1 MYICPVVHNRLRKGD
16 QLTHSTLLFKNTVS
30 THAQSIAH
38 DGLDNTKTNHMA
50 KKSIL
55 VIGSSNTDM
64 TAKTSALPRPGE
76 TVLGG
81 VFTMGAGGKG
91 ANQAV
96 AARRLGGDVK
106 FICKVGRDMF
116 GDNAVKQYEAE
127 GLDTSGILRSDLP
140 SGVALIY
147 VDDHAEN
154 CIVVAS
160 GANGD
165 LTEADIDAS
174 REAIVSCG
182 ILLLQLESPIPSVL
196 KAARMAH
203 EAGATVVLNPAPACP
218 LPEEIFR
225 YVDLFIPNETEL
237 SSFSGLPVT
246 DAESAEKAAAVMQGK
261 GVGKLIVTMGSKG
274 ALICE
279 GGPAVFVPAHKV
291 KAVDTTAA
299 GDTFCGGLCVAIAEG
314 KDLKAAT
321 EFATAASALTV
332 QKMGAQ
338 NSIPFR
344 KDINI

>member
-1 MYICPVVHNRLRKGD
+1 MS
-16 QLTHSTLLFKNTVS
+16 Q
-30 THAQSIAH
+30 
-38 DGLDNTKTNHMA
+38 
-50 KKSIL
+50 KSIL

-64 TAKTSALPRPGE
+64 TAKTAELPRPGE

-96 AARRLGGDVK
+96 AAQRLGGKVK
-106 FICKVGRDMF
+106 FICKVGKDMF
-116 GDNAVKQYEAE
+116 GDNSIAQYEKE
-127 GLDTSGILRSDLP
+127 GLDTSGILRSNLP

-147 VDDHAEN
+147 VDSHAEN

-165 LTEADIDAS
+165 LTEEDIEKS
-174 REAIVSCG
+174 RKDLENCD

-196 KAARMAH
+196 MAAKIAH
-203 EAGATVVLNPAPACP
+203 QAGKTVVLNPAPACP
-218 LPEEIFR
+218 LPEELFR
-225 YVDLFIPNETEL
+225 SIDLFIPNETEL
-237 SSFSGLPVT
+237 STFSGIEVK
-246 DAESAEKAAAVMQGK
+246 DVESAEKAAAAMQAK

-279 GGPAVFVPAHKV
+279 GGPSVFVPAHKV

-299 GDTFCGGLCVAIAEG
+299 GDTFCGALCVAISEG
-314 KDLKAAT
+314 KTLKEAA
-321 EFATAASALTV
+321 EFACAASALTV

-338 NSIPFR
+338 NSIPYR
-344 KDINI
+344 KDL

>member
-1 MYICPVVHNRLRKGD
+1 MENKR
-16 QLTHSTLLFKNTVS
+16 
-30 THAQSIAH
+30 
-38 DGLDNTKTNHMA
+38 
-50 KKSIL
+50 IL

-64 TAKTSALPRPGE
+64 TAKTQSLPRPGE

-96 AARRLGGDVK
+96 AARRLGGQVQ
-106 FICKVGRDMF
+106 FICKVGHDMF
-116 GDNAVKQYEAE
+116 GDNAVKQYQAE
-127 GLDTSGILRSDLP
+127 GLDTSGILRSELP

-165 LTEADIDAS
+165 LSEADIDAS
-174 REAIVSCG
+174 REAILSCG

-196 KAARMAH
+196 KAAKMAH

-218 LPEEIFR
+218 LPEELFR
-225 YVDLFIPNETEL
+225 YIDLFIPNETEL
-237 SSFSGLPVT
+237 STFSGLPVE
-246 DAESAEKAAAVMQGK
+246 DAASAEKAAAVMQRK

-274 ALICE
+274 ALICD
-279 GGPAVFVPAHKV
+279 GGPSTFVPAHKV

-299 GDTFCGGLCVAIAEG
+299 GDTFCGALCVAVSEG
-314 KDLKAAT
+314 KSLKEAV
-321 EFATAASALTV
+321 EFACAASALTV

-338 NSIPFR
+338 NSIPYR
-344 KDINI
+344 KEINL

>member
-1 MYICPVVHNRLRKGD
+1 MSR
-16 QLTHSTLLFKNTVS
+16 
-30 THAQSIAH
+30 
-38 DGLDNTKTNHMA
+38 
-50 KKSIL
+50 KSIL

-64 TAKTSALPRPGE
+64 TAKTAELPRPGE

-96 AARRLGGDVK
+96 AAQRLGGKVK
-106 FICKVGRDMF
+106 FICKVGKDMF
-116 GDNAVKQYEAE
+116 GDNSIAQYEKE
-127 GLDTSGILRSDLP
+127 GLDTSGILRSELP

-147 VDDHAEN
+147 VDSHAEN

-165 LTEADIDAS
+165 LTEEDIEKS
-174 REAIVSCG
+174 RPDLESCD

-196 KAARMAH
+196 KAAKIAH
-203 EAGATVVLNPAPACP
+203 KAGKTVVLNPAPACP

-225 YVDLFIPNETEL
+225 NIDLFIPNETEL
-237 SSFSGLPVT
+237 STFSGIEVK
-246 DAESAEKAAAVMQGK
+246 DVESAQKAAAAMQAK

-279 GGPAVFVPAHKV
+279 GGPAIFVPAHKV

-299 GDTFCGGLCVAIAEG
+299 GDTFCGALCVAISEG
-314 KDLKAAT
+314 KSLKEAA
-321 EFATAASALTV
+321 EFACAASALTV

-338 NSIPFR
+338 NSIPYR
-344 KDINI
+344 NDL

>member
-1 MYICPVVHNRLRKGD
+1 MT
-16 QLTHSTLLFKNTVS
+16 Q
-30 THAQSIAH
+30 
-38 DGLDNTKTNHMA
+38 
-50 KKSIL
+50 KKIL

-64 TAKTSALPRPGE
+64 TAKTHALPRPGE

-81 VFTMGAGGKG
+81 VFAMGAGGKG

-96 AARRLGGDVK
+96 AAQRLGGNVQ

-116 GDNAVKQYEAE
+116 GDNAIAQYKAE
-127 GLDTSGILRSDLP
+127 GLDVSGILHSSLP

-165 LTEADIDAS
+165 LSEEDIDLS
-174 REAIVSCG
+174 REAIVHCG
-182 ILLLQLESPIPSVL
+182 ILLLQLETPIPSVL

-203 EAGATVVLNPAPACP
+203 EAGAMVVLNPAPACP
-218 LPEEIFR
+218 LPEELFR
-225 YVDLFIPNETEL
+225 YIDLFIPNETEL
-237 SSFSGLPVT
+237 STFSGLPVT
-246 DAESAEKAAAVMQGK
+246 NAEEAQAAAAAMQRK
-261 GVGKLIVTMGSKG
+261 GVGKIIVTMGSKG
-274 ALICE
+274 ALICD

-299 GDTFCGGLCVAIAEG
+299 GDTFCGALCVALSEG
-314 KDLKAAT
+314 KTLKEAT

-344 KDINI
+344 KDII